1 MESNINKV
9 IYGGK
14 TLLDL
19 TADTVTPDKLAK
31 GITAHDKTGATI
43 TGTSTKDSDTSDA
56 TVAVAE
62 MLEGKTAYARGAKI
76 TGTMIN
82 NGAVD
87 GKISTKDGVYK
98 VPCGFHDGSGEVAL
112 AESEKEKLVATN
124 IRKGITILGIGG
136 TMSGSEDMKPQS
148 KEVTPG
154 ATAQQVLP
162 DTGYNCISQ
171 VTVRAI
177 PYAESENAAGGKT
190 ATIA

>member
-1 MESNINKV
+1 MESHINKV

-19 TADTVTPDKLAK
+19 TADTITPDKLAK
-31 GITAHDKTGATI
+31 GITAHDKTGASI

-56 TVAVAE
+56 TATGYE
-62 MLEGKTAYARGAKI
+62 ILEGKTAYVREVKV
-76 TGTMIN
+76 TGSMAN

-124 IRKGITILGIGG
+124 IRKGITILGVGG

-171 VTVRAI
+171 VTVKAI